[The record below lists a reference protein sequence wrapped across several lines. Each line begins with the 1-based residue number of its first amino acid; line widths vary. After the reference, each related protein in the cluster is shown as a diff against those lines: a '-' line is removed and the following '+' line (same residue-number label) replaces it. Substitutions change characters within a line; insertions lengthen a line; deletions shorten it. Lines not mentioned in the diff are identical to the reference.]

1 LLHWVTATEINNSYF
16 TIEHSVDGVIFTTC
30 ERIQGAGNSNYAI
43 SYEAIDH
50 HPFKK
55 TYYRLKQTDFDGKF
69 TYSQIIVIALKN
81 NSTRLISYPNPVSDV
96 LHIQSLNNSDEIL
109 QFLISDVTGRTIL
122 SEKRNFPR
130 ENLTIDINTS
140 VLSKGSYLL
149 QIFNSKMEMVMG
161 EVILK

>member
-1 LLHWVTATEINNSYF
+1 MKGFRVQEI
-16 TIEHSVDGVIFTTC
+16 
-30 ERIQGAGNSNYAI
+30 AI
-43 SYEAIDH
+43 MQSAM
-50 HPFKK
+50 K
-55 TYYRLKQTDFDGKF
+55 L
-69 TYSQIIVIALKN
+69 SIIIH
-81 NSTRLISYPNPVSDV
+81 STRLISFPNPVSDV
-96 LHIQSLNNSDEIL
+96 LHIQPLNNSDEIL

>member
-1 LLHWVTATEINNSYF
+1 MSGSCDPSSTASTTIRTGMNGFGVFGTGLSTPINLPIELITFSGENDGETNLLHWVTATEINNSYF
-16 TIEHSVDGVIFTTC
+16 TIEHSADGVIFTTC

-81 NSTRLISYPNPVSDV
+81 NSTRLIS
-96 LHIQSLNNSDEIL
+96 
-109 QFLISDVTGRTIL
+109 
-122 SEKRNFPR
+122 
-130 ENLTIDINTS
+130 
-140 VLSKGSYLL
+140 
-149 QIFNSKMEMVMG
+149 
-161 EVILK
+161 